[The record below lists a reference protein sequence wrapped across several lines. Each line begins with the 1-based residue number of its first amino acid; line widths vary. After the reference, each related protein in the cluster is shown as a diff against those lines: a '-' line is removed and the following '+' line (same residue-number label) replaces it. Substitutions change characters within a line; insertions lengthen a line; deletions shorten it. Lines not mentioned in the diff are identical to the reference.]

1 MLAQGTL
8 DTLVMVFAS
17 TAIAYVVGTAL
28 GVVLHLTARDG
39 LRPAPLLNA
48 VLGWVVNIGRSLP
61 FIILLIAL
69 MPATAA
75 LVGTSTGVRG
85 VIPPLVVATAP
96 FVARMVEQSL
106 AEVSRDAVEAAEA
119 CGASVP
125 RIVFSAPLPE
135 ALPSIVRGIAVT
147 LIAVLGYTA
156 IAGAVG
162 AGGLGDI
169 AIRYGY
175 YRYENEVMIARSSS
189 SLSWSSLFSPRA
201 AGSPAG
207 WTTARALGASAGPAL
222 ARSAAAYKPVGVP
235 VRRASMHRNP
245 GGGPHGG
252 RHRAAA
258 GHRRHLASFLPICN
272 FHPERMSRMNSN
284 VSLTRRLA
292 LKSLAVAAGLVA
304 LGGLS
309 ACGSGRP
316 PRPMQP
322 SSWSPPRLR
331 PMRRS

>member
-1 MLAQGTL
+1 MLNDFLAEFAPLLIQGTI
-8 DTLVMVFAS
+8 DTIVMVFAS
-17 TAIAYVVGTAL
+17 TAVAYVIGTVL
-28 GVVLHLTARDG
+28 GVVLHLTAPNG
-39 LRPAPLLNA
+39 LRPVPVLNA

-69 MPATAA
+69 MPATQA
-75 LVGTSTGVRG
+75 LVGTSTGVVG

-125 RIVFSAPLPE
+125 RIVFSALLPE

-175 YRYENEVMIARSSS
+175 YRYEDGAMIATVVLLIVLVQLIQSVCN
-189 SLSWSSLFSPRA
+189 LI
-201 AGSPAG
+201 
-207 WTTARALGASAGPAL
+207 AR
-222 ARSAAAYKPVGVP
+222 KVD
-235 VRRASMHRNP
+235 HR
-245 GGGPHGG
+245 
-252 RHRAAA
+252 
-258 GHRRHLASFLPICN
+258 
-272 FHPERMSRMNSN
+272 
-284 VSLTRRLA
+284 
-292 LKSLAVAAGLVA
+292 
-304 LGGLS
+304 
-309 ACGSGRP
+309 
-316 PRPMQP
+316 
-322 SSWSPPRLR
+322 
-331 PMRRS
+331 